1 MGVHKNDTAEIIDS
15 SELSLVALIK
25 KAEEF
30 QEMLELEKAVAL
42 YDDGLNR
49 FPNDTQIMDNYT
61 DLLL

>member
-1 MGVHKNDTAEIIDS
+1 MGVVKNEMGEIMDS
-15 SELSLVALIK
+15 SELTLVQLIK

-30 QEMLELEKAVAL
+30 QETLELEKAVAM
-42 YDDGLNR
+42 YDEGLNR